1 MSKDILFPVGRLVGG
16 SLYKGQTKNSKGVA
30 LTFKDGSPRTEWSFG
45 VAFAKVPGQD
55 WKATEWGKVIVA
67 EAVAAAPTIHQT
79 PTFAW
84 KVTDGDSAIP
94 NKKGKKPCDREGH
107 KGHWVLWF
115 SGSYL
120 PKIYNKDGTAPIVE
134 PDAVKPGYFIQV
146 FGSTAFNTSE
156 DSPGMYMNYSMVA
169 FNAYGPEIE
178 LGDGP
183 DASAVGFGQGAAPA
197 GATAAPVGGMTT
209 APASAPSAPAPS
221 APSAPSAPAPTGPQP
236 TAKAWT
242 TLEGMLAAE
251 GWTLE
256 LLIAQGYVTPAPAA
270 APAPTGTVVTP
281 APDFMA
287 APSAPSAPSAPA
299 PTGPQPTAK
308 AWTTLEGMLAADGWT
323 LELLIKEGYVTA

>member
-1 MSKDILFPVGRLVGG
+1 MSREILYPVGRLVGG
-16 SLYKGQTKNSKGVA
+16 SLYKGQTKNAKGVPF
-30 LTFKDGSPRTEWSFG
+30 TFKDGSPRTEWSFG

-79 PTFAW
+79 PSFAW
-84 KVTDGDSAIP
+84 KVTDGDSTIP
-94 NKKGKKPCDREGH
+94 NKKGKKPCDREGNP
-107 KGHWVLWF
+107 GHWIVWF

-120 PKIYNKDGTAPIVE
+120 PKIFNKDGTAPIVDE
-134 PDAVKPGYFIQV
+134 GAVKPGYFVQV
-146 FGSTAFNTSE
+146 FGSTAFNNSE
-156 DSPGMYMNYSMVA
+156 DSPGMYANYSMVA

-178 LGDGP
+178 LSDTP
-183 DASAVGFGQGAAPA
+183 DASAVGFGQTAAPA
-197 GATAAPVGGMTT
+197 GASTAPVGGMTN
-209 APASAPSAPAPS
+209 APASTPAPSAPSAPAPS

-270 APAPTGTVVTP
+270 APAPTTGTVVTP
-281 APDFMA
+281 APDFLA
-287 APSAPSAPSAPA
+287 APSAPSAPA
-299 PTGPQPTAK
+299 PTGP
-308 AWTTLEGMLAADGWT
+308 
-323 LELLIKEGYVTA
+323 

>member
-16 SLYKGQTKNSKGVA
+16 SLYKGQTKNAKGED
-30 LTFKDGSPRTEWSFG
+30 LKFKDGTPRTDWSFG
-45 VAFAKVPGQD
+45 VAFAKVPGQS
-55 WKATEWGKVIVA
+55 WGQTEWGKAIYA

-94 NKKGKKPCDREGH
+94 NKKGKKPCEREGYP
-107 KGHWVLWF
+107 GHWVLWF

-120 PKIYNKDGTAPIVE
+120 PKIFNKDGTAPIVE
-134 PDAVKPGYFIQV
+134 ADAVKPGYFIQV
-146 FGSTAFNTSE
+146 FGNTTFNNSA

-183 DASAVGFGQGAAPA
+183 DASAVGFGQSAAPA
-197 GATAAPVGGMTT
+197 GATAAPVGGMAS
-209 APASAPSAPAPS
+209 APASTPAPTAPSAPAPS
-221 APSAPSAPAPTGPQP
+221 APSAPAAPAPGPQP

-256 LLIAQGYVTPAPAA
+256 LLIAQGYVTA
-270 APAPTGTVVTP
+270 
-281 APDFMA
+281 
-287 APSAPSAPSAPA
+287 
-299 PTGPQPTAK
+299 
-308 AWTTLEGMLAADGWT
+308 
-323 LELLIKEGYVTA
+323 